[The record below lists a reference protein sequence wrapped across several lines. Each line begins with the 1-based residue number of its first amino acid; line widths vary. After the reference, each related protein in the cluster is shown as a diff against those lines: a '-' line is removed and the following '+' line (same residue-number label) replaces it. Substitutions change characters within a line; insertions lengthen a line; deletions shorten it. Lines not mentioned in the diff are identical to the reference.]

1 MKKTLL
7 IAIMA
12 IVSAL
17 TMQAQTGWE
26 VPDDN
31 EYAKHIVV
39 NAVLKTPS
47 GTALGSLGNEYTPAY
62 LGAFIDGACR
72 AKSTQLTYGSVA
84 AVEGYYYQL
93 RIGVDKADAG
103 KDITFKLSVSNT
115 EYTLSVPTP
124 LTASNEDKT
133 VGTLSDL
140 YVINY
145 NPVISISSESQVVH
159 VNMDETVNMLGLVK
173 FVALDGSAV
182 ATLPD
187 TLPWEYSNSQDY
199 LSIENN
205 VLTPLQ
211 AGKDVRHVGLGFD
224 TGYIADGNTSSYVG
238 STFGIYIHQPITSI
252 ALNEGSSYYKD
263 GRIEVNVNDQ
273 TTLTAALADIITIQ
287 PANTTESVKWT
298 LTKGTENGIVEVEGD
313 ETTYWNPAIVGEYEM
328 TASYGELAPVVV
340 PVKVIQPATEI
351 NQTQQLITVILGDD
365 VTQYLP
371 YTFSIV
377 PSDATYQLDGITY
390 SLTESETGVLTQD
403 DSGNIKAA
411 TVGRSSVAIKHRD
424 LPNLTVYLSVEVVD
438 FPTKNDYTISA
449 DPLSISLKDM
459 ELSKLDIYEQL
470 CNNVIGN
477 TSLTKML
484 AQNFTFSEVGENPIL
499 AVYAPETAS
508 TTTVMATKY
517 GNTNVQ
523 WSYAVKAA
531 KIEDGGFNP
540 SAEYT
545 HTLGYSLQIV
555 AGLNSITIEPMTIGL
570 TDTGATIKLTTNPEG
585 MQLAESD
592 ITWTDAVTNYL
603 EIGDRV
609 EGKNEWKVTPLQI
622 ADKHTM
628 TIQYTDK
635 EVNCVG
641 GNLTITQRLHLEEG
655 WHWTSLYTGGLSDI
669 STENEKYNTIQEI
682 RSRSQVTYNDAK
694 YGFFGALKEMTT
706 DEGYKVNIKSG
717 AVLDTLVAITNWIGV
732 DTQKSTTLSQK
743 WNWVSNPYCFNHDL
757 NAALGKATGWANDSR
772 IISKDGGFATI
783 DAGNGGWTGTLTTLV
798 AGEAYLIYNAA
809 TESLSLAF
817 PAEQDLEAVATSSEV
832 GTLSA
837 RTKSPWKYDSRR
849 FADNMSI
856 IARATTSLEEGRY
869 SIGAFVGDECRG
881 EGVMINGR
889 FFITVHGAG
898 GEKVSFKLYDNNS
911 GQIIN
916 LDEEMNFA
924 MTAGTLS
931 EPVAL
936 NTPFI
941 SGVDGVNANANID
954 IRFVGDDIV
963 VAGVDENDVE
973 VYNTNGVRVSP
984 TGLAKGV
991 YVVKVGAVT
1000 RKMIKR

>member
-17 TMQAQTGWE
+17 TMQAQWT
-26 VPDDN
+26 VPGDS

-47 GTALGSLGNEYTPAY
+47 GTALGSLGDENSPVYI
-62 LGAFIDGACR
+62 GAFIDGNCR
-72 AKSTQLTYGSVA
+72 AYTTQASYGTTA
-84 AVEGYYYQL
+84 TEGYYYQL
-93 RIGVDKADAG
+93 RIGVAEDDAD
-103 KDITFKLSVSNT
+103 KDITFKLSVSDT
-115 EYTLSVPTP
+115 EYTLSVPTA
-124 LTASNEDKT
+124 LTASYEDKT

-145 NPVISISSESQVVH
+145 NPVIGISPESQEVD
-159 VNMDETVNMLGLVK
+159 VNMGETVNMLGLVK
-173 FVALDGSAV
+173 FEALDGSYT

-187 TLPWEYSNSQDY
+187 TLPWDYSNCLDY

-205 VLTPLQ
+205 ILTPIK
-211 AGKDVRHVGLGFD
+211 AGTDRRWVGLSFN
-224 TGYIADGNTSSYVG
+224 TGYIPEGNTSSVV
-238 STFGIYIHQPITSI
+238 SSSFVVSIHQPITSI
-252 ALNEGSSYYKD
+252 ALNEQSSYYKD
-263 GRIEVNVNDQ
+263 GKIEVNVNDSI
-273 TTLTAALADIITIQ
+273 TLTAALADIITIL
-287 PANTTESVKWT
+287 PENTTESVTWT
-298 LTKGTENGIVEVEGD
+298 LTNGTENGIVEKVVE

-328 TASYGELAPVVV
+328 TASYGELTPVAV

-351 NQTQQLITVILGDD
+351 YQSHQLITVILGDD

-377 PSDATYQLDGITY
+377 PSNATYQLDGITY
-390 SLTESETGVLTQD
+390 SLRESGVLTQD
-403 DSGNIKAA
+403 EDGNIKASAVGTSSVTISHRDITSAA
-411 TVGRSSVAIKHRD
+411 TV
-424 LPNLTVYLSVEVVD
+424 LSVEVVD

-449 DPLSISLKDM
+449 DPLSISLKDA
-459 ELSKLDIYEQL
+459 ELSKLDIYETL
-470 CNNVIGN
+470 CNNVIGS
-477 TSLTKML
+477 TTLTKML
-484 AQNFTFSEVGENPIL
+484 AQNFSFSEVNESPIL
-499 AVYAPETAS
+499 TVTTSETTETTN
-508 TTTVMATKY
+508 TTTVTATKY
-517 GNTNVQ
+517 GSTNVA

-531 KIEDGGFNP
+531 KIENEAFNP
-540 SAEYT
+540 TAEYT
-545 HTLGYSLQIV
+545 HTLGYTLNIV

-570 TDTGATIKLTTNPEG
+570 TDTDATIKLTTNPEG
-585 MQLAESD
+585 MQLAEDD

-609 EGKNEWKVTPLQI
+609 DGKNEWKVTPKQI
-622 ADKHTM
+622 ADSQTM
-628 TIQYTDK
+628 NIEYSDNA
-635 EVNCVG
+635 VSCVG

-655 WHWTSLYTGGLSDI
+655 WHWTSLYTGSLSDI
-669 STENEKYNTIQEI
+669 SSSDDEFSKIQEI
-682 RSRSQVTYNDAK
+682 RSRSQVTYNDPK
-694 YGFFGALKEMTT
+694 YGFFGALNEMTT
-706 DEGYKVNIKSG
+706 DEGYKVNIKEEQ
-717 AVLDTLVAITNWIGV
+717 VLDTLVAITNWIGV
-732 DTQKSTTLSQK
+732 DNQKSTTLSQK

-757 NAALGKATGWANDSR
+757 NAALGKAAGWTTDSQ
-772 IISKDGGFATI
+772 IISKDGGFATYNE
-783 DAGNGGWTGTLTTLV
+783 NGGWTGTLNTLV

-809 TESLSLAF
+809 TESLALIF
-817 PAEQDLEAVATSSEV
+817 PAEQGLEAVATSSEV
-832 GTLSA
+832 STLST

-898 GEKVSFKLYDNNS
+898 GEKVSFKLCDNNS
-911 GQIIN
+911 GQIID
-916 LDEEMNFA
+916 LDDEMNFA

-936 NTPFI
+936 STPFI
-941 SGVDGVNANANID
+941 SGVDGVNADTNID

-963 VAGVDENDVE
+963 VAGVEENDVE

>member
-173 FVALDGSAV
+173 FVALDGRAV

-187 TLPWEYSNSQDY
+187 TLPWDYSNSQDY

-224 TGYIADGNTSSYVG
+224 TGYIADGNTSSDVG

-273 TTLTAALADIITIQ
+273 TTLTAALADIITIL

-403 DSGNIKAA
+403 DSGNIKATA
-411 TVGRSSVAIKHRD
+411 VGRSSIAIKHRD
-424 LPNLTVYLSVEVVD
+424 LPDLTVSLSVEVVD
-438 FPTKNDYTISA
+438 FPTKDDYTISA
-449 DPLSISLKDM
+449 DPLSISLKDI
-459 ELSKLDIYEQL
+459 ELNKLDIYEQL

-477 TSLTKML
+477 TALTKLL
-484 AQNFTFSEVGENPIL
+484 AQKFTFSEVGETPIL

-508 TTTVMATKY
+508 ATTVMATKY

-523 WSYAVKAA
+523 WSYAVTAA
-531 KIEDGGFNP
+531 KIENGGFNP

-545 HTLGYSLQIV
+545 HTLGYALNIV
-555 AGLNSITIEPMTIGL
+555 AGLNSITIEPITIGL
-570 TDTGATIKLTTNPEG
+570 TDTDATIKLTTNPEG

-622 ADKHTM
+622 ADNHTM

-655 WHWTSLYTGGLSDI
+655 WHWTSLYTGRLSDI

-682 RSRSQVTYNDAK
+682 RSRSQVTYNDPK
-694 YGFFGALKEMTT
+694 YGLFGALTEMTT

-732 DTQKSTTLSQK
+732 DTQKSTTLSHK

-783 DAGNGGWTGTLTTLV
+783 DAGNGGWTGNLTTLV

-809 TESLSLAF
+809 TESLSLTF

-832 GTLSA
+832 STLSA

-911 GQIIN
+911 SQIIN